1 VRRAAAFWRWSAK
14 WIILAVGK
22 EKTMGLHKLEIEVT
36 DEVLSRIDAAAAR
49 ANRSREEVVAE
60 KLKDLPPVE
69 DVSDE
74 EKLRRRRAFLD
85 EISRRASR
93 HSSNLSSEEILRQV
107 REFREDR

>member
-1 VRRAAAFWRWSAK
+1 
-14 WIILAVGK
+14 
-22 EKTMGLHKLEIEVT
+22 MGLHKLEIEVS

-49 ANRSREEVVAE
+49 ANRSREEVIAD
-60 KLKDLPPVE
+60 KLMDLPPVG

-74 EKLRRRRAFLD
+74 ERTRRRLAFLD
-85 EISRRASR
+85 KISKRASR